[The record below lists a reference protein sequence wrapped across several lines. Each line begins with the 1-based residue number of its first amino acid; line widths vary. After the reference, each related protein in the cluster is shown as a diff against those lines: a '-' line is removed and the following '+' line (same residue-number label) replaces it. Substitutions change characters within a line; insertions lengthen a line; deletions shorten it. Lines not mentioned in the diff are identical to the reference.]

1 MIFNSGTRA
10 WYSDLEWIAGYPTRN
25 QVGATTK
32 ARVLHSGVYSRL
44 YYSTYLSHPFRIHSC
59 IQVRPYGCIR
69 KHIRS
74 YTYITHELGA
84 EALNGLAHA
93 GLSMSESQVH
103 KYTPES
109 SYIVNTSA
117 LGCWRRKLSQLNP
130 QSILFR
136 DSHDIHALH

>member
-1 MIFNSGTRA
+1 MDDLELGTRE

-44 YYSTYLSHPFRIHSC
+44 FIYFHPFGSHSC

-69 KHIRS
+69 KHIRA

-84 EALNGLAHA
+84 EALSGLAHA
-93 GLSMSESQVH
+93 GLTMSESQVH

-109 SYIVNTSA
+109 AYIVIVNTLGPRLLEKEA
-117 LGCWRRKLSQLNP
+117 LT
-130 QSILFR
+130 
-136 DSHDIHALH
+136 A